1 MAHSRDLAAT
11 TFWDRLNIKVR
22 IGSLLFDVLL
32 NDNIVPRSLG
42 YVQEK
47 HNHAAFE
54 LQFVWSGSGTL
65 IFDETSQMLGSG
77 SIHLIGP
84 NIFHA
89 VKPEENNPVVRST
102 FRFTFREDKES
113 DPWFP
118 LTEAEQLKAVLSG
131 VNYCRLPLDTDY
143 ETLFR
148 LVDEVRHE
156 IETPSLGSYTN
167 VQSLISQIIVRVAR
181 AIRLENGTTV
191 EYAAIPSRVKDDLR
205 SHIIDIFFMG
215 YRQHLTLEML
225 AAQLSL
231 STKQV
236 NRLLKKYFQTS
247 FKQKLLDTR
256 IEVAKDLLR
265 TSDLPIEKIA
275 GEVGCPSTHRF
286 YHLFQKKLGMTP
298 TEYRSRNDDSIGR
311 SEP

>member
-1 MAHSRDLAAT
+1 MVHLRDPAAT

-32 NDNIVPRSLG
+32 NDNIVPRPLE

-54 LQFVWSGSGTL
+54 LQFIWSGSGTL
-65 IFDETSQMLGSG
+65 IFDETEQTLGSG

-84 NIFHA
+84 SIFHA
-89 VKPEENNPVVRST
+89 VKPDENDPVVRST
-102 FRFTFREDKES
+102 LRFTFRENKES

-118 LTEAEQLKAVLSG
+118 LTEAEQLEAVLSG
-131 VNYCRLPLDTDY
+131 VNYCRLPVDADH
-143 ETLFR
+143 EMLFR

-167 VQSLISQIIVRVAR
+167 VQSLFAQIIVRVAR
-181 AIRLENGTTV
+181 AIILDSGTTV
-191 EYAAIPSRVKDDLR
+191 EYAIPSRVKDDLR

-215 YRQHLTLEML
+215 YRQNLTLEML

-236 NRLLKKYFQTS
+236 NRLLKRYFQTS
-247 FKQKLLDTR
+247 FKQKLLNTR

-265 TSDLPIEKIA
+265 TSDLPVEYIA
-275 GEVGCPSTHRF
+275 GEVGCASTHRF
-286 YHLFQKKLGMTP
+286 YHLFQKKMGMTP
-298 TEYRSRNDDSIGR
+298 TEYRSRNQDVIGR

>member
-1 MAHSRDLAAT
+1 MVQSRDLAAT

-32 NDNIVPRSLG
+32 NDNIVPRALG

-65 IFDETSQMLGSG
+65 IFDETEQILGSG

-84 NIFHA
+84 NIFHG
-89 VKPEENNPVVRST
+89 VKPDANDPVVRST
-102 FRFTFREDKES
+102 LRFTFREDKES
-113 DPWFP
+113 DSWFP
-118 LTEAEQLKAVLSG
+118 LTESEQLEAVLSS
-131 VNYCRLPLDTDY
+131 VNYCRLPADADHGM
-143 ETLFR
+143 LFR
-148 LVDEVRHE
+148 LVDEIRHE
-156 IETPSLGSYTN
+156 IATPSLGSYTN
-167 VQSLISQIIVRVAR
+167 VQSLFAQIIVRVAR
-181 AIRLENGTTV
+181 AVRLDSGTPV
-191 EYAAIPSRVKDDLR
+191 DYAIPSRVTDDLR
-205 SHIIDIFFMG
+205 SHIIDVFFMG
-215 YRQHLTLEML
+215 YRQNLTLEML

-256 IEVAKDLLR
+256 VEVAKDLLR
-265 TSDLPIEKIA
+265 TSALPVERIA
-275 GEVGCPSTHRF
+275 GEVGYPSTHRF
-286 YHLFQKKLGMTP
+286 YYLFQKKLGMTP
-298 TEYRSRNDDSIGR
+298 TEYRNRNQDGMSRSD
-311 SEP
+311 P

>member
-1 MAHSRDLAAT
+1 MMDSRDLALT

-32 NDNIVPRSLG
+32 NDNLIPRPLR

-54 LQFVWSGSGTL
+54 LQFVWSGAGTL
-65 IFDETSQMLGSG
+65 IFDEVEQRLEAG
-77 SIHLIGP
+77 SIYLIGP

-89 VKPEENNPVVRST
+89 VKPDAHDPVVRST
-102 FRFTFREDKES
+102 LRFTFRSDYES
-113 DPWFP
+113 EPWFP
-118 LTEAEQLKAVLSG
+118 REESDQLEAALSS
-131 VNYCRLPLDTDY
+131 VTFCRLPEHADHDM
-143 ETLFR
+143 LFH
-148 LVDEVRHE
+148 LVDKVRLE
-156 IETPSLGSYTN
+156 IEAPSLGSYTN
-167 VQSLISQIIVRVAR
+167 VQSLFAQMIVCVAR
-181 AIRLENGTTV
+181 ELRPYSVTAV
-191 EYAAIPSRVKDDLR
+191 DYAIPKRVNDDLR

-215 YRQHLTLEML
+215 YRQNLTLDML
-225 AAQLSL
+225 AARLNL

-265 TSDLPIEKIA
+265 TSGLSVEYIA
-275 GEVGCPSTHRF
+275 GEVGCASTHRF
-286 YHLFQKKLGMTP
+286 YALFQQKTGMTP
-298 TEYRSRNDDSIGR
+298 AEYRSRHLPDPNRND
-311 SEP
+311 PL

>member
-22 IGSLLFDVLL
+22 VGSLLFDVLL
-32 NDNIVPRSLG
+32 NDNIVPRPLE

-54 LQFVWSGSGTL
+54 LQFIWSGSGTM
-65 IFDETSQMLGSG
+65 IFDETEQKLGSG

-84 NIFHA
+84 NIFHG
-89 VKPEENNPVVRST
+89 VKPDENDPVVRST
-102 FRFTFREDKES
+102 LRFTFREDKES

-118 LTEAEQLKAVLSG
+118 RTEAEQLETVLSG
-131 VNYCRLPLDTDY
+131 VNYCRLPVDADH
-143 ETLFR
+143 EMLFR
-148 LVDEVRHE
+148 LVDEVRYE

-167 VQSLISQIIVRVAR
+167 VQSLFAQIIVRVAR
-181 AIRLENGTTV
+181 AIRLDSGTTV
-191 EYAAIPSRVKDDLR
+191 EYAIPSKVKDDLR
-205 SHIIDIFFMG
+205 SHLIDIFFMG
-215 YRQHLTLEML
+215 YRQNLTLEML
-225 AAQLSL
+225 AEQLSL

-236 NRLLKKYFQTS
+236 NRLLKRFFQTS

-265 TSDLPIEKIA
+265 TSDLPVEHIA
-275 GEVGCPSTHRF
+275 GEVGCVSTHRF
-286 YHLFQKKLGMTP
+286 YYLFQKKMGMTP
-298 TEYRSRNDDSIGR
+298 TEYRSRNHDGIGR
-311 SEP
+311 TDP

>member
-1 MAHSRDLAAT
+1 MAHSRDAAVT

-32 NDNIVPRSLG
+32 NDNIVPRPLE

-47 HNHAAFE
+47 HNHAAYE
-54 LQFVWSGSGTL
+54 LQFIWSGSGTL
-65 IFDETSQMLGSG
+65 IFDETEQNLVSG

-89 VKPEENNPVVRST
+89 VKPDKNDPVVRST
-102 FRFTFREDKES
+102 LRFTFREDNENDPLFPRTES
-113 DPWFP
+113 
-118 LTEAEQLKAVLSG
+118 EQLEAVLSG
-131 VNYCRLPLDTDY
+131 VTYCRLPVQADH
-143 ETLFR
+143 EMLFR
-148 LVDEVRHE
+148 LVDEVRL
-156 IETPSLGSYTN
+156 ETESPLLGSYTN
-167 VQSLISQIIVRVAR
+167 VRSLFALILVRVAR
-181 AIRLENGTTV
+181 AIHLNTGTNV
-191 EYAAIPSRVKDDLR
+191 KYSMPSRAKDDLR

-215 YRQHLTLEML
+215 YRQNLTLEML
-225 AAQLSL
+225 AGQLSL

-247 FKQKLLDTR
+247 FRQKLLDTR

-275 GEVGCPSTHRF
+275 EEVGCASTHRF
-286 YHLFQKKLGMTP
+286 YYHFQQKMGMTP
-298 TEYRSRNDDSIGR
+298 AEYRSRHQADFCNP
-311 SEP
+311 EP

>member
-1 MAHSRDLAAT
+1 MHSRDPALT

-32 NDNIVPRSLG
+32 NDNIVPRPLR

-54 LQFVWSGSGTL
+54 LQFVWSGSGKL
-65 IFDETSQMLGSG
+65 IFDETEQILETG

-89 VKPEENNPVVRST
+89 VQPDERNPVVRST
-102 FRFTFREDKES
+102 LRFTFRS
-113 DPWFP
+113 DNENELWFP
-118 LTEAEQLKAVLSG
+118 REESEQLEAVLNS
-131 VNYCRLPLDTDY
+131 VTCCRLPAPTNQDP
-143 ETLFR
+143 LFR
-148 LVDEVRHE
+148 LVDEIRSE

-167 VQSLISQIIVRVAR
+167 VHSLFAQIIVRVAR
-181 AIRLENGTTV
+181 AIRLDNGTAAD
-191 EYAAIPSRVKDDLR
+191 YAMPKRVKDDLR
-205 SHIIDIFFMG
+205 SHIIDVFFMN
-215 YRQHLTLEML
+215 YRHHLTLDML
-225 AAQLSL
+225 AAQLNL

-236 NRLLKKYFQTS
+236 NRFLRKHFQTS

-265 TSDLPIEKIA
+265 TSGLSIEHIA
-275 GEVGCPSTHRF
+275 GEVGCASTHRF
-286 YHLFQKKLGMTP
+286 YALFQQKTGMTP
-298 TEYRSRNDDSIGR
+298 AEYRSRHQADASPPILD
-311 SEP
+311 

>member
-1 MAHSRDLAAT
+1 MAQSYDLLAT

-32 NDNIVPRSLG
+32 NHNIVPRPLE

-54 LQFVWSGSGTL
+54 LQFIWSGSGTL
-65 IFDETSQMLGSG
+65 IFDETEQSLESG

-84 NIFHA
+84 NIFHS
-89 VKPEENNPVVRST
+89 VKPDKNDPVVRST
-102 FRFTFREDKES
+102 LRFTFRDDNEDDPLFPRTES
-113 DPWFP
+113 
-118 LTEAEQLKAVLSG
+118 EQLEAILSG
-131 VNYCRLPLDTDY
+131 VTYCRLPVQADHDM
-143 ETLFR
+143 LFR
-148 LVDEVRHE
+148 LVDEIRA
-156 IETPSLGSYTN
+156 ETESPLLGSYTN
-167 VQSLISQIIVRVAR
+167 VRSLFALIIIRIAR
-181 AIRLENGTTV
+181 AIRLDSGNVG
-191 EYAAIPSRVKDDLR
+191 YAMPSRAKDDLR
-205 SHIIDIFFMG
+205 SHIIDVFFMG
-215 YRQHLTLEML
+215 YRQNLTLEML
-225 AAQLSL
+225 ATQLGL

-265 TSDLPIEKIA
+265 TSDLSVEHIA
-275 GEVGCPSTHRF
+275 GEVGCASTHRF
-286 YHLFQKKLGMTP
+286 YNLFQQKMGMTP
-298 TEYRSRNDDSIGR
+298 AEFRRRHQAVLCR